1 MRNGTARRHSGCAR
15 AGRNDTRARQFAAVV
30 PALLATLVLTPA
42 PAHAQTATLQPVV
55 QTVLDGAGRFG
66 SAIAIDGPAAA
77 IGAPGD
83 YGGGGIGP
91 PILLMGSA
99 YIYSQTGGSWA
110 QQAAIQDPTGKIGTN
125 FGYAVAVSGNT
136 VVIGAPDAVVGNGHS
151 MGAAYVY
158 VQSGNTWSLQATL
171 TAADAVDGEFG
182 GAVAIQGDTILVG
195 AWQNNAAYI
204 FTRTGSTW
212 TQQAEL
218 TPADAGPYDTFGSA
232 VALSNGTALIGAS
245 FHNNEAGAAYV
256 FVQSGAQWNLQTE
269 LTGLDTVAGD
279 YFGYSVALDG
289 DTALIGAYWKNQ
301 YRGAAYVFTRAAEA
315 WTQQAELTASDQV
328 PNAYFGTSVALSGGA
343 AVVDGQIDFSG
354 AAYVFNLLGATWA
367 QQAELTDGN
376 NDGYG
381 AQVALSGNT
390 MLVSAFQDSVYVYQI
405 PGGPLVLNAASLAPG
420 PIAPGEALALFAN
433 LGPDDGV
440 TATPSASGLLPTQL
454 AGVQVFFDGVAAPLY
469 YAQSQQVNVQ
479 APFELAN
486 PTTQIRIVYHN
497 QATWASTVAV
507 QPAAPGIF
515 HADGGD
521 SSQALLLNQDGTYNS
536 AANPAPRGSVVALW
550 GTGGGAIAPAG
561 ITGGFT
567 PLDSLAPLG
576 QPVTVSVGGVAAQV
590 TYQGVAP
597 TLSTAVFQVNFEIPA
612 SAAAGPSVPLSL
624 SIGTVTS
631 SNPPAGTTIAVK

>member
-1 MRNGTARRHSGCAR
+1 MLNGTACRLSGCAR
-15 AGRNDTRARQFAAVV
+15 ARRNDTRARQFAAAI
-30 PALLATLVLTPA
+30 PALLATLVLMPA
-42 PAHAQTATLQPVV
+42 PAHAQTATPQPAV
-55 QTVLDGAGRFG
+55 QTMLAGSGRFG
-66 SAIAIDGPAAA
+66 SAIAIDGQTVA

-99 YIYSQTGGSWA
+99 YIYVPAGGSWA
-110 QQAAIQDPTGKIGTN
+110 QQAAIQDPTGKNGTN

-136 VVIGAPDAVVGNGHS
+136 VVIGAPDATAGNGHS

-158 VQSGNTWSLQATL
+158 VPSGNTWSLQATL
-171 TAADAVDGEFG
+171 TAADAVDGDFG

-195 AWQNNAAYI
+195 AWQDNAAYI

-245 FHNNEAGAAYV
+245 FHNKDAGVAYV
-256 FVQSGAQWNLQTE
+256 FVQSGTQWNLQTE

-279 YFGYSVALDG
+279 YFGYSLALDG
-289 DTALIGAYWKNQ
+289 DTALIGACWRNQ
-301 YRGAAYVFTRAAEA
+301 FRGAAYVFTRAAEA

-328 PNAYFGTSVALSGGA
+328 PNAYFGTSVALSGNIA
-343 AVVDGQIDFSG
+343 AVDGQIDFNG
-354 AAYVFNLLGATWA
+354 AAYVFNLGATWA

-376 NDGYG
+376 NDAYG
-381 AQVALSGNT
+381 ARVALSGNT
-390 MLVSAFQDSVYVYQI
+390 MLVSANQDSVYVYQI
-405 PGGPLVLNAASLAPG
+405 PSGPRVLNAASLAPG

-433 LGPDDGV
+433 LGPDDG
-440 TATPSASGLLPTQL
+440 AIASPSSNGLLPTQL

-469 YAQSQQVNVQ
+469 YAQEQQVNVQ

-486 PTTQIRIVYHN
+486 PTTRIRIVYNN
-497 QATWASTVAV
+497 QATWTTTVTV

-515 HADGGD
+515 HADGGG
-521 SSQALLLNQDGTYNS
+521 SAQALLMNQDGTYNS
-536 AANPAPRGSVVALW
+536 TANPAARGSLVALF
-550 GTGGGAIAPAG
+550 GTGGGAITSAAV
-561 ITGGFT
+561 TGGFA
-567 PLDSLAPLG
+567 PLELRTPLG
-576 QPVTVSVGGVAAQV
+576 QPITVSVGGVAAQI
-590 TYQGVAP
+590 TYQGPAP
-597 TLSTAVFQVNFEIPA
+597 TLSNAVFQVNFQIPA

-624 SIGTVTS
+624 SLGLVTS
-631 SNPPAGTTIAVK
+631 SNPPAGTAIAVK